1 MKNNY
6 LFISL
11 TFCFFLVTSCEEFLE
26 LEPETRLSSA
36 VAFDNIEGV
45 EAGLNGAYSVI
56 HSDWVERQ
64 YVFAECL
71 ASNVR
76 EVNSLGNSNYQD
88 ALRHASWVDLFNTS
102 NYLWSMSYRVID
114 LANQALKAL
123 PLIEEPN
130 QQIATEKKRLTGEAL
145 FLRGL
150 QYFVLNRFFAQP
162 QNNLSIILHLEPFTP
177 QDMPF
182 RATIDE
188 VKNQVVQDL
197 KDAEVQMQGVN
208 SNNGRATI
216 WAIKALLARVY
227 FEYKDYANAAQYAD
241 DVINNG
247 IVDGRKL
254 ALLQDDLSTPYSA
267 SITSE
272 NIFTFQANP
281 RDRANNRL
289 FEIFSLSSSAVELS
303 ITDSFWEVINSEPND
318 LRLQQLHED
327 FTVAHACHKYND
339 RDMHIP
345 YIRLS
350 EMYLIRSEAS
360 ANLDQL
366 DAALTDLNTLRQR
379 AGLAETTYQDK
390 TDLLNQLF
398 IERSLE
404 LSMEGDNFH
413 NLKRLERPIGGLPW
427 DEAKFKLVFFLPEKE
442 VQLNSNL
449 VQNDIW

>member
-1 MKNNY
+1 MKNTH

-11 TFCFFLVTSCEEFLE
+11 TFLFLVSSCEKFLE
-26 LEPETRLSSA
+26 LEPETSLSSA

-45 EAGLNGAYSVI
+45 EAGLNGAYSII

-64 YVFAECL
+64 YVFAECF

-102 NYLWSMSYRVID
+102 NYLWRMSYQVID
-114 LANQALKAL
+114 LTNQALKAL

-130 QQIATEKKRLTGEAL
+130 QQIAKEKKRLTGEAL

-162 QNNLSIILHLEPFTP
+162 QNNLSIILQLEPFTP

-188 VKNQVVQDL
+188 VKNQVLQDL
-197 KDAEVQMQGVN
+197 RGAEVQMQGTN
-208 SNNGRATI
+208 SNNGRATL
-216 WAIKALLARVY
+216 WAVKALLARVY
-227 FEYKDYANAAQYAD
+227 FEYKDYSTAAQYAD

-247 IVDGRKL
+247 VVDGRRL
-254 ALLQDDLSTPYSA
+254 SLLLDDLTPLYSA
-267 SITSE
+267 SITAE
-272 NIFTFQANP
+272 NIFTFLANP

-303 ITDSFWEVINSEPND
+303 ITDSFWEVIAGEPQD
-318 LRLQQLHED
+318 IRLQQLHED

-339 RDMHIP
+339 RDMNIP
-345 YIRLS
+345 YIRLP
-350 EMYLIRSEAS
+350 EMYLIRAESR
-360 ANLDQL
+360 ANMDQL
-366 DAALTDLNTLRQR
+366 DASLTDLNILRQR
-379 AGLAETTYQDK
+379 AGLEETTYQDK
-390 TDLLNQLF
+390 ADLLNQIF

-413 NLKRLERPIGGLPW
+413 NLKRLERPIGGFSW

-442 VQLNSNL
+442 VQLNPNL
-449 VQNDIW
+449 IQNDIW